1 MVQLQRSAL
10 LALLFIALLGTVG
23 LPRSSQA
30 GLDDSDLALVGPL
43 AEQFEVPADAVTELL
58 ESGISLDSVIQLL
71 LISRNSESGL
81 DAVGELYRA
90 SGNDIDDTAE
100 QLDVDPADYSQERVA
115 AAIDEAQRQAQTET
129 VELSNGDKVTGTVVE
144 RTDEKI
150 VLDHEIFGRIEI
162 PVAQLMQPEPPNP
175 GLFGTGFLE
184 GWTRTFSLGLSGQE
198 GNSKT
203 LDIIAALDFDSE
215 NEKRRWTF
223 DARYNYSTADG
234 DKTNNNAMVA
244 LGRDWLFGESRW
256 FTFARGRFDYDDF
269 RTWTYRI
276 QGDAGVGY
284 EIIQWETFEL
294 RGRTGPS
301 VVQEWKE
308 DQFRAEWLAGPEIV
322 WSLTPSQKLEASN
335 IFYYSFTPWAE
346 FRNVSNVNWK
356 WDLAQNPALSLNA
369 GLENE
374 YQSDVASGV
383 KKNDLKYYT
392 SIGIDF

>member
-1 MVQLQRSAL
+1 MVQIQRSAL
-10 LALLFIALLGTVG
+10 LALLFIVLLGTVG
-23 LPRSSQA
+23 LPGPSQA
-30 GLDDSDLALVGPL
+30 ELAESAMTLVGAL
-43 AEQFEVPADAVTELL
+43 SEQFGVPASAVTDLL
-58 ESGISLDSVIQLL
+58 ESGISLDSVTQLL
-71 LISRNSESGL
+71 LVSEISGSDL
-81 DAVGELYRA
+81 DAVSELYRE

-100 QLDVDPADYSQERVA
+100 KLDVDPADYSQERVA
-115 AAIDEAQRQAQTET
+115 AAINEAESQVQTET
-129 VELSNGDKVTGTVVE
+129 VELSNGDKVTGAVVE

-150 VLDHEIFGRIEI
+150 VLFHDVFGRIEI
-162 PVAQLMQPEPPNP
+162 PLVQLMQPEPPNP
-175 GLFGTGFLE
+175 GLFDTGFLE

-203 LDIIAALDFDSE
+203 LDIIAALDADAE
-215 NEKRRWTF
+215 NEKRRWAF
-223 DARYNYSTADG
+223 DARYNYSMADS
-234 DKTNNNAMVA
+234 DTTNNNAMVA
-244 LGRDWLFGESRW
+244 LGRDWLFSESRW

-269 RTWTYRI
+269 RTWEFRL

-284 EIIQWETFEL
+284 QIIQWETFGL

-308 DQFRAEWLAGPEIV
+308 SQFRAEWLAGPELV
-322 WSLTPSQKLEASN
+322 WNLTPNQKIEASN
-335 IFYYSFTPWAE
+335 FIYYSFTPWGE
-346 FRNVSNVNWK
+346 FRNVSNLDWK
-356 WDLAQNPALSLNA
+356 WDLAQKPALSLKA